1 MSVVGHGVDITEI
14 ARIEE
19 MVRDHGERFLAR
31 VFTRHER
38 AFAVEGGKRQSER
51 LAARFAAKEAVLKAL
66 GTGMSA
72 GIAWTDIEVRMLA
85 SGAPT
90 IVLAGGAAAI
100 AAERRISVWH
110 VSLSH
115 AGGLALASVIAESAP
130 E

>member
-1 MSVVGHGVDITEI
+1 
-14 ARIEE
+14 
-19 MVRDHGERFLAR
+19 
-31 VFTRHER
+31 
-38 AFAVEGGKRQSER
+38 VEGGKRQSER